1 MASCK
6 DKSNTRIKTKI
17 KSKKLKRNS
26 KRFLKLIQ
34 SYQTKRKENNMTSK
48 GKTDSTWEMEQE
60 QTSVDSEDM
69 IWIWTSPM
77 TFSEISL
84 GESIEISNKGILS
97 KVCLMTMMI
106 SSEVL
111 EKAISEET
119 HILHPSRQAA
129 WAVVVLLHL
138 LKRAQW

>member
-1 MASCK
+1 
-6 DKSNTRIKTKI
+6 
-17 KSKKLKRNS
+17 
-26 KRFLKLIQ
+26 
-34 SYQTKRKENNMTSK
+34 
-48 GKTDSTWEMEQE
+48 
-60 QTSVDSEDM
+60 
-69 IWIWTSPM
+69 M

-97 KVCLMTMMI
+97 KVCLKMMMI

-119 HILHPSRQAA
+119 HILHPFRQAA

-138 LKRAQW
+138 LKRAL